1 MPDISNPTQMTLS
14 SHLTDH
20 ELPENPSLWYIVS
33 NCDAD
38 RARNAA

>member
-1 MPDISNPTQMTLS
+1 MTLS
-14 SHLTDH
+14 SNLADY